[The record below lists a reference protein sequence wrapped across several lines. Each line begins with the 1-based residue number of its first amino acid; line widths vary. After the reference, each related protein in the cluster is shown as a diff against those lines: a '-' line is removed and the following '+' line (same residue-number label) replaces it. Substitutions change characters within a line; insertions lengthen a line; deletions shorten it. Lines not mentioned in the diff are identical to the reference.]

1 MAFATCIT
9 PSSLDQSCVH
19 FLTQTIGSRFEKLK
33 RRILRKHRLMS
44 ALVFM
49 LYVLVLMF
57 IICSAV
63 LVAGQGLYTYEL
75 CVAGTWVCLI
85 FYTFIKAI
93 M

>member
-1 MAFATCIT
+1 MCIT
-9 PSSLDQSCVH
+9 SSSANQSCSYV
-19 FLTQTIGSRFEKLK
+19 LTQTTGSRFAKLK
-33 RRILRKHRLMS
+33 RSIMVKRSLMS
-44 ALVFM
+44 TLVLM

-63 LVAGQGLYTYEL
+63 LVAGQGLYTYGMCL
-75 CVAGTWVCLI
+75 AGTWVCLI

>member
-1 MAFATCIT
+1 
-9 PSSLDQSCVH
+9 
-19 FLTQTIGSRFEKLK
+19 
-33 RRILRKHRLMS
+33 MS

-85 FYTFIKAI
+85 FYTLIKAI